1 MPKDGVLLEV
11 IEYASPLP
19 GGRPVR
25 VPHLPPRPARFGYRD
40 GSFQPFECS
49 GWSYQFT
56 FEQSDRAFQAQV
68 WLDRKTVDPRFR
80 SEALQIL
87 DSFHPSGRG

>member
-25 VPHLPPRPARFGYRD
+25 VPHLPPRPARFGYQD

-56 FEQSDRAFQAQV
+56 FEQSGRAFQAQV
-68 WLDRKTVDPRFR
+68 WFDRKTVDPRFR

-87 DSFHPSGRG
+87 DSFHPSG